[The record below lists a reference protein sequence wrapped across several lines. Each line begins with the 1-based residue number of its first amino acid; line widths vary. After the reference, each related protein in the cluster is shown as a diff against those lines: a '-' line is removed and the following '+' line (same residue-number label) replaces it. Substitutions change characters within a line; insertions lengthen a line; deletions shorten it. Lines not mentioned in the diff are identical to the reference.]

1 MTLKRTLTALVT
13 TIIDEAGR
21 NPEFRERIENALN
34 LAKPAPKPK
43 SVPKSAAKASPK
55 PEAEMKRKGGRRTPA
70 VLDPVDLAKHGEA
83 SLRRGLSGLDLEQLL
98 DVVAQYGMDPGKLV
112 MKWKDRERVIDRIVE
127 LALGRATKG
136 DAFRAE

>member
-1 MTLKRTLTALVT
+1 MTLKRTLSALVNV
-13 TIIDEAGR
+13 IVDEAAR
-21 NPEFRERIENALN
+21 NPEFGDRIEFALGT
-34 LAKPAPKPK
+34 AKPAP
-43 SVPKSAAKASPK
+43 SSAAKPSTTK
-55 PEAEMKRKGGRRTPA
+55 PQDEKRKGGRRAPA
-70 VLDPVDLAKHGEA
+70 VVDPIDLARHGEGG
-83 SLRRGLSGLDLEQLL
+83 LREKLAGLDLEKLL